1 MNTTLKQT
9 GQKWL
14 NWASQHPKNSSS
26 IRWFFI
32 GFLYWLSDSRHFFP
46 SDNAFKIKPPILYS
60 KSKMEQNTSVN
71 NEKEMEK

>member
-14 NWASQHPKNSSS
+14 NWAVNIRKNFSS

-46 SDNAFKIKPPILYS
+46 SDNAFKIKPPIFIP
-60 KSKMEQNTSVN
+60 KVRWNKIPA
-71 NEKEMEK
+71 